1 MENAHG
7 HARGNVDGNAAV
19 ETRHVGHAF
28 ALAPAF
34 ALALLL
40 PSRDGRQYAGFTAD
54 YSAAMAAYSL
64 MECDHD

>member
-19 ETRHVGHAF
+19 ETRHVGHVF

-34 ALALLL
+34 APVLLL
-40 PSRDGRQYAGFTAD
+40 PSRDDG
-54 YSAAMAAYSL
+54 
-64 MECDHD
+64 